1 MPGILR
7 VPDSIP
13 STQKKKV
20 EGGEGRIGE
29 GREEEER
36 GEAKRREKKKNGKK
50 NIVSYYMDKQAFL
63 SANNRFKQEVNR
75 HFKMRF

>member
-13 STQKKKV
+13 RTTKERKWR
-20 EGGEGRIGE
+20 EGSKEEG
-29 GREEEER
+29 R
-36 GEAKRREKKKNGKK
+36 GEAKRRVKKKNGKK
-50 NIVSYYMDKQAFL
+50 NIVSYYIDKQAFL

>member
-20 EGGEGRIGE
+20 EGGEGRRGE
-29 GREEEER
+29 GRGQERR
-36 GEAKRREKKKNGKK
+36 GEEKQREEKKKEKWKNKK
-50 NIVSYYMDKQAFL
+50 NQFHITWINK
-63 SANNRFKQEVNR
+63 
-75 HFKMRF
+75 HFYQLTIDLNKK